1 MRYFR
6 IDYLRSNKK
15 NSIVINAENK
25 IEAIK
30 KFKNNP
36 KGIFLSIEQINEPF
50 SVKFEKIKKR
60 VLKVVIRKKIP
71 VLSYIATLRQMAVML
86 DAGIPINTTLESV
99 VKTCDDKRVKEMF
112 EEVAKDI
119 ESGANL
125 SDSMNRF
132 KEEVGK
138 LSIVMIGLG
147 EKIGMLSESIDKL
160 ADILQE
166 IYDNRV
172 KLKKATRY
180 PLIVLVAMAISFSI
194 VIVLVVPQFT
204 DIFNQ
209 YETQLPFPTRV
220 LIWIEMAI
228 KNFGPYILI
237 GAAAISSILN
247 QLYKKSS
254 RFHLFI
260 DKLFL
265 KIYIVGSVIYL
276 SMIGRFVYIFDRLT
290 TSGVP
295 IIESLN
301 TAISVVDNEFLKQ
314 RLQIIASSIEEGKSL
329 TSGFQNTDEF
339 ENIVVQMIEAG
350 ETSGALNKML
360 EKVSIYY
367 RNKFQ
372 NLVDN
377 VSTMIE
383 PILIAGIAGFVLLLA
398 LGIFLPMWSLAG
410 AVGGG

>member
-1 MRYFR
+1 MEYFK
-6 IDYLRSNKK
+6 IDYLRNNKK
-15 NSIVINAENK
+15 DFIVVNAKNK
-25 IEAIK
+25 IGAIK
-30 KFKNNP
+30 EFKNSP
-36 KGIFLSIEQINEPF
+36 KGIFLSIEQVNEPF

-60 VLKVVIRKKIP
+60 ILQVVRRKKIP
-71 VLSYIATLRQMAVML
+71 ILSYIATLRQMAVML

-99 VKTCDDKRVKEMF
+99 VKTCDNKRVKEIF
-112 EEVAKDI
+112 EEVSKDI

-125 SDSMNRF
+125 SDSMSRF
-132 KEEVGK
+132 KEEIGK

-166 IYDNRV
+166 IYDNRI

-180 PLIVLVAMAISFSI
+180 PLIVMVAMAISFSI
-194 VIVLVVPQFT
+194 VIVLVVPQFM

-220 LIWIEMAI
+220 LIWIEEAI

-237 GAAAISSILN
+237 GAVAISSILN
-247 QLYKKSS
+247 QIYKRSDK
-254 RFHLFI
+254 FHLFI
-260 DKLFL
+260 DKFFL
-265 KIYIVGSVIYL
+265 KVYIVGNVMYL

-295 IIESLN
+295 IIESLK
-301 TAISVVDNEFLKQ
+301 TAISVVDNKFLKE

-329 TSGFQNTDEF
+329 TSGFQNTGEF

-367 RNKFQ
+367 KNKFQ

-383 PILIAGIAGFVLLLA
+383 PILIAGIAGFVLLLG

-410 AVGGG
+410 AVGG